1 MDMTVEGVLMLLYP
15 HISSALTPLLFIYS
29 TRTVVM
35 LHRLWGCTMAKAAS
49 RRPLTAEAWVQS

>member
-1 MDMTVEGVLMLLYP
+1 MLLYP

-35 LHRLWGCTMAKAAS
+35 LHRLWGCTTAKAAS